1 MSAYSKFH
9 GKKSDLHIIQRVHD
23 HVQAVGPMRRKDI
36 VIWIRTVIHG
46 DTEWRPYLN
55 EDWRGKKRQ
64 QNPNGYNGTAGGYYS
79 YLFNGAAKPSDPNR
93 YLRKNAK
100 GLYEVVTVTD

>member
-9 GKKSDLHIIQRVHD
+9 GKKSELKIIKKVHD

-36 VIWIRTVIHG
+36 VIWVRTVIHG
-46 DTEWRPYLN
+46 DTDWRPYLN
-55 EDWRGKKRQ
+55 TGLDGRKK
-64 QNPNGYNGTAGGYYS
+64 NPNGYNGTAGGYYS

-93 YLRKNAK
+93 YLRKNAQ